1 MGCYLTERQ
10 NLEVF
15 RSMAV
20 DLKESNTGTGNLVSD
35 GAAVTWG
42 QVIRM
47 IDVRLRELDEE
58 ENND

>member
-1 MGCYLTERQ
+1 MLYLTERQ

-15 RSMAV
+15 RSMAE
-20 DLKESNTGTGNLVSD
+20 DLKKSNTGTGNLVSD

-47 IDVRLRELDEE
+47 IDIRMRELDEE
-58 ENND
+58 ENEND